1 MNKNNFVKTMINKLI
16 IIFSLIILFSCDKQ
30 LNEDN
35 QDVIDPDPFIR
46 ISSTENQRNL
56 SGVNDIYINIKNFT
70 RVWKIYLSIIN
81 NPAVDNQDRILLDTT
96 STIDQDIY
104 QTYWDTKL
112 YPNGEYELYAELF
125 DSSNN
130 RIFTTEFFNIINY
143 KMINVKNNLE
153 SPVDYQINGVFGTIF
168 SNSFGLIEVENFFND
183 IFLTSFSSDIP
194 CGISLS
200 NSFVIEPDSSN
211 IPIIINPDSSIFFLK
226 IQNSQISYIDS
237 VTIKNDLLHE
247 KCNKISIPNDNRVYS
262 IGYFSLDNGNETK
275 IIAHYGN
282 TVDTIDVDFYDQLIR
297 IDTLII
303 N

>member
-1 MNKNNFVKTMINKLI
+1 MIDKSK
-16 IIFSLIILFSCDKQ
+16 IIFSFIILFLVAKQ

-35 QDVIDPDPFIR
+35 QDIIDPDPFVW
-46 ISSTENQRNL
+46 ISSIENQRNL
-56 SGVNDIYINIKNFT
+56 SGIKDIYINIKNFPKI
-70 RVWKIYLSIIN
+70 WKIYLSIIN
-81 NPAVDNQDRILLDTT
+81 NPAVDNQNRILLDTT

-130 RIFTTEFFNIINY
+130 RIFTTEFFNINNY

-153 SPVDYQINGVFGTIF
+153 SPVDYQINGAFGTIF

-183 IFLTSFSSDIP
+183 LILTSFSAGMP

-200 NSFVIEPDSSN
+200 NSFVIKPDSSN
-211 IPIIINPDSSIFFLK
+211 IPIIINPDSSVFFLK
-226 IQNSQISYIDS
+226 IQNSQNSYIDS
-237 VTIKNDLLHE
+237 VTIKNNFLYE
-247 KCNKISIPNDNRVYS
+247 RCNNISIPNDNQVYS
-262 IGYFSLDNGNETK
+262 IGYFSLNNGNETK
-275 IIAHYGN
+275 IIANYGN
-282 TVDTIDVDFYDQLIR
+282 AVDTIDVDFYNPSIK

>member
-1 MNKNNFVKTMINKLI
+1 MINNLI

-30 LNEDN
+30 LNENN

-46 ISSTENQRNL
+46 ISSIENQRNL
-56 SGVNDIYINIKNFT
+56 SGFNDIYINIKNFT

-81 NPAVDNQDRILLDTT
+81 NPAVDNQNRILLDTT

-130 RIFTTEFFNIINY
+130 RIFTTEFFNITNY

-153 SPVDYQINGVFGTIF
+153 SPVDYQINDAFGTVS
-168 SNSFGLIEVENFFND
+168 SNSYRLIEVENFFND

-200 NSFVIEPDSSN
+200 NSFIIRPDSSN
-211 IPIIINPDSSIFFLK
+211 IPIIINPDSSVFFLK
-226 IQNSQISYIDS
+226 IQNNQISYIDS
-237 VTIKNDLLHE
+237 VTIKNELLNE
-247 KCNKISIPNDNRVYS
+247 QCNNISIPNDNRVYS

-282 TVDTIDVDFYDQLIR
+282 TIDTIDVDFYNQLIK

>member
-1 MNKNNFVKTMINKLI
+1 MINKLK
-16 IIFSLIILFSCDKQ
+16 IIFSFIILFSCTKQ
-30 LNEDN
+30 LNEDT
-35 QDVIDPDPFIR
+35 QDIIDSDPFVW

-56 SGVNDIYINIKNFT
+56 SGINDIYINIKNFT

-81 NPAVDNQDRILLDTT
+81 NPSVNNQNRILMDTT

-104 QTYWDTKL
+104 QIYWDTKL

-143 KMINVKNNLE
+143 KMLNVKNNLE
-153 SPVDYQINGVFGTIF
+153 SPVDYQINGAFGTIF
-168 SNSFGLIEVENFFND
+168 SKSFGLIEVENFFND
-183 IFLTSFSSDIP
+183 LFLTSFSTSMP

-200 NSFVIEPDSSN
+200 NSFFIKPDSSN
-211 IPIIINPDSSIFFLK
+211 IPIIINPDSNVFFLK
-226 IQNSQISYIDS
+226 IQNSQNSYIDS
-237 VTIKNDLLHE
+237 VSIKNNFLYE
-247 KCNKISIPNDNRVYS
+247 RCNNISIPNDNQVYS
-262 IGYFSLDNGNETK
+262 IGYFSLNNGNETK
-275 IIAHYGN
+275 IIVHYEN
-282 TVDTIDVDFYDQLIR
+282 TIDTIDVDFYNQLIR

>member
-1 MNKNNFVKTMINKLI
+1 MIDKSK
-16 IIFSLIILFSCDKQ
+16 IIFSFIILLSCSEQ
-30 LNEDN
+30 LNKDN
-35 QDVIDPDPFIR
+35 QDIIDHDPFVW
-46 ISSTENQRNL
+46 ISSIENQRNL
-56 SGVNDIYINIKNFT
+56 SGVKDIYINIKNFPKI
-70 RVWKIYLSIIN
+70 WKIYLSIIN
-81 NPAVDNQDRILLDTT
+81 NPAVDNQNRILLDTT

-130 RIFTTEFFNIINY
+130 RIFTTEFFNINNY

-153 SPVDYQINGVFGTIF
+153 SPVDYQINGAFGTIF

-183 IFLTSFSSDIP
+183 LILTSFSAGMP

-200 NSFVIEPDSSN
+200 NSFVIKPDSSN
-211 IPIIINPDSSIFFLK
+211 IPIIINPDSSVFFLK
-226 IQNSQISYIDS
+226 IQNSQNSYIDS
-237 VTIKNDLLHE
+237 VTIKNNLLYE
-247 KCNKISIPNDNRVYS
+247 RCNNISIPNDNQVYS
-262 IGYFSLDNGNETK
+262 IGYFSLNNENETK

-282 TVDTIDVDFYDQLIR
+282 TVDTNDVNFYNPSIR
-297 IDTLII
+297 IDTLIL